1 MSSTNRGADRIVSDA
16 YYTPDHVARACIATI
31 PIADTWEPHAGG
43 GAFVRAL
50 EARRACVW
58 ASDINGA
65 GGVRK
70 HDALNGWPFGGSP
83 PAWIVGNPPFD
94 AAQEHIV
101 MALNTARDGVAF
113 LLRLAFLEGQ
123 DRHETFWRAHPCA
136 EVHSFV
142 RRPSFLE
149 RYEDGTVGPL
159 RKRAKD
165 GTIEMDK
172 HGNARKAGTDSAA
185 YGWFIWRIGYT
196 GPTIHRFLNW

>member
-1 MSSTNRGADRIVSDA
+1 MSSTNRGAVRAPDDS

-50 EARRACVW
+50 EARGATVW
-58 ASDINGA
+58 ASDINPMHGA
-65 GGVRK
+65 
-70 HDALNGWPFGGSP
+70 HDALDGWPFGGSP

-94 AAQEHIV
+94 TAQEHIES
-101 MALNTARDGVAF
+101 AINIARDGVAF

-123 DRHETFWRAHPCA
+123 DRQETFWRKHPCA

-159 RKRAKD
+159 RKRGKD
-165 GTIEMDK
+165 GMIEMDK
-172 HGNARKAGTDSAA
+172 HGNPRKAGTDSAA
-185 YGWFIWRIGYT
+185 YGWFIWRRNHA
-196 GPTIHRFLNW
+196 GPTTHHFLSWP